1 MEPSFWHA
9 RWQANEIGFHQ
20 EEINAHLQSYWPRLD
35 VAAGATVFVPLCG
48 KSRDML
54 WLASRGHRVL
64 GVEISPIAA
73 AAFFAEN
80 DLPVEPIE
88 QARFVLRRAGE
99 ITVLEGDYFDL
110 RPDDLRGVAA
120 VYDRASLIALPPDLR
135 AAYAAQ
141 MAQLLPPGTPSLLV
155 TLDYEQAEMDGPPF
169 AVGPAEVEALF
180 ARDFRIAVLGEQD
193 ILAENP
199 RFRARGLTRLAERVF
214 RLTRR

>member
-1 MEPSFWHA
+1 MDHAFWHA

-88 QARFVLRRAGE
+88 QERFVLRRAGE
-99 ITVLEGDYFDL
+99 IALLEGDYFDL

-141 MAQLLPPGTPSLLV
+141 MAQLLPAGTPSLLV
-155 TLDYEQAEMDGPPF
+155 TLDYDQAEMSGPPF
-169 AVGPAEVEALF
+169 AVGAAEVEALF
-180 ARDFRIAVLGEQD
+180 AADFRIEELDALD
-193 ILAENP
+193 ILDENP
-199 RFRARGLTRLAERVF
+199 RFRARGLTRLAERIF